1 MTPID
6 RRLIFHFDWLLIG
19 LVLALFAFGILNLYS
34 ASGFRM
40 EEGLARTSFY
50 RKQLYWGGIG
60 LGGMIAFLLFDY
72 RHLRILAWPFFL
84 ATLLA
89 LAATLIWGK
98 TIMGAQRWLDL
109 GLFHFQPSE
118 FAKISLLILTAKLLA
133 LEHGKLGW
141 SKLLFLGGI
150 GIVPVALV
158 VKQPHLGTAL
168 SLLLLM
174 GGMVLFRGVQG
185 PVLKVLAV
193 ATPALLPLGWF
204 FLHDY
209 QRQRIVGF
217 LNPHGDPLGAGYQ
230 IIQSQIAVGSGQ
242 LWGRGF
248 LEGTQSQ
255 LRFLPE
261 KHTDFALAVFG
272 EEWGFAGCLLLL
284 FLFCVFLLGI
294 VRIAAEAK
302 DGFGSFLAA
311 GIFFY
316 FFWQIFINMGMV
328 LGLLPVVGL
337 PLPFISYG
345 GTATVTNFC
354 LIGLALN
361 VSMRRFFFKNINH
374 RRI

>member
-6 RRLIFHFDWLLIG
+6 RRLITHFDWSLTILAF
-19 LVLALFAFGILNLYS
+19 ALFVFGVINLYS
-34 ASGFRM
+34 ASGFRL
-40 EEGLARTSFY
+40 EEGLSVTSYY
-50 RKQLYWGGIG
+50 RKQLYWGAIA
-60 LGGMIAFLLFDY
+60 LAGMIVFFLFDY
-72 RHLRILAWPFFL
+72 RHLRTLAWPFFI
-84 ATLLA
+84 AAILA
-89 LAATLIWGK
+89 LIATQLWGR
-98 TIMGAQRWLDL
+98 TIMGARRWLDL
-109 GLFHFQPSE
+109 GLFHFQSSE
-118 FAKISLLILTAKLLA
+118 FAKIALLILMAKLLA
-133 LEHGKLGW
+133 MEHDKLGW
-141 SKLLFLGGI
+141 KELIILGGI
-150 GIVPVALV
+150 GLVPVLLIM
-158 VKQPHLGTAL
+158 KQPDLGSAL

-185 PVLKVLAV
+185 PVLKVLSV
-193 ATPALLPLGWF
+193 AIPALLPLGWF

-209 QRQRIVGF
+209 QRQRILGF
-217 LNPHGDPLGAGYQ
+217 LNPAGDPLGSGYH

-284 FLFCVFLLGI
+284 VLFCAFLLSLT
-294 VRIAAEAK
+294 RTAAEAK

-328 LGLLPVVGL
+328 LGLMPVVGI

-345 GTATVTNFC
+345 GTSTVTNFC
-354 LIGLALN
+354 LIGMALN
-361 VSMRRFFFKNINH
+361 VSMRRFFFKKN
-374 RRI
+374 